1 MKILIIGCGQVGSTL
16 AAQLAGE
23 NHDVT
28 IIDNKDQKISKL
40 TEEYDIMG
48 YCGNGVNISLMREA
62 GIEDTD
68 ILIAVTES
76 DEINLLCCLMAKKFS
91 SCHTIA
97 RVRNPI
103 YNGETD
109 FIKAQMGISMTIN
122 PEQATAVEIA
132 QLLKYPFAE
141 KIDSFA
147 KGKVQLVKIK
157 ITQSSP
163 ISDSEIRDIAART
176 GCDILVCAIERGD
189 EVIIP
194 GGLTRIKCGD
204 MVSFIVSNDKLRD
217 TVTRLGYK
225 AKPVKTAM
233 IVGGDTISI
242 YLTRML
248 SESGIQVKIIEN
260 DKSRCETLDELL
272 PEATIIHGDGTDK
285 HMLLEEGIESVG
297 AFVANT
303 KIDEENIFLSMFAK
317 DISSAKLISKVHRLA
332 FDNIIKGLNIG
343 SVVYPKFLTADYIM
357 QYVRAKQNSAG
368 NNISTLYRLLDDK
381 VEALEFTVH
390 EDSPVIGKP
399 IMNLNLKKG
408 LLICCICRGD
418 RVVIPGGQDTI
429 EKGDSVIIVTL
440 ESGLHDIRDILSDKN
455 AKA

>member
-1 MKILIIGCGQVGSTL
+1 MKIIIIGCGQVGSTL
-16 AAQLAGE
+16 AAQLSGE

-28 IIDNKDQKISKL
+28 IIDNKELKISKL

-48 YCGNGVNISLMREA
+48 YCGNGVSISTLSEA

-68 ILIAVTES
+68 IFIAVTES
-76 DEINLLCCLMAKKFS
+76 DEINLLCCLMAKKVS
-91 SCHTIA
+91 NCHTIA

-147 KGKVQLVKIK
+147 KGRVNLVKIK
-157 ITQSSP
+157 ITQKSP
-163 ISDSEIRDIAART
+163 LCDIALKDIGAKT
-176 GCDILVCAIERGD
+176 GCDILVCAIERGED
-189 EVIIP
+189 VIIP
-194 GGLTRIKCGD
+194 AGLSLIRAGD
-204 MVSFIVSNDKLRD
+204 TISFIVPNDKLLD
-217 TVTRLGYK
+217 TVTKLGYK
-225 AKPVKTAM
+225 AKPIKTAM
-233 IVGGDTISI
+233 IVGGDTIAI

-248 SESGIQVKIIEN
+248 SDAGIDVKIVEEN
-260 DKSRCETLDELL
+260 RERCEMLDELL
-272 PEATIIHGDGTDK
+272 PEATIIQGDGTDK
-285 HMLLEEGIESVG
+285 HMLLEEGIEKVG

-317 DISSAKLISKVHRLA
+317 DVSDAKLISKVHRLA
-332 FDNIIKGLNIG
+332 FDNIIKGLDIG
-343 SVVYPKFLTADYIM
+343 SVIYPKFLTADYIM

-399 IMNLNLKKG
+399 LMNLNLKKG

-418 RVVIPGGQDTI
+418 KIVIPGGQDTI
-429 EKGDSVIIVTL
+429 EKGDSVIIVTM
-440 ESGLHDIRDILSDKN
+440 ESGLHDIRDILSDKPV
-455 AKA
+455 KA

>member
-1 MKILIIGCGQVGSTL
+1 MKIIIIGCGQVGSTL
-16 AAQLAGE
+16 AAQLSGE

-28 IIDNKDQKISKL
+28 IIDNKEQKISKL

-48 YCGNGVNISLMREA
+48 YCGNGVSISTLSEA

-68 ILIAVTES
+68 IFIAVTES
-76 DEINLLCCLMAKKFS
+76 DEINLLCCLMAKKVS
-91 SCHTIA
+91 HCHTIA

-147 KGKVQLVKIK
+147 KGRVNLVKIK
-157 ITQSSP
+157 ITQKSP
-163 ISDSEIRDIAART
+163 LCDIALKDIGAKI
-176 GCDILVCAIERGD
+176 GCDILVCAIERGED
-189 EVIIP
+189 VIIP
-194 GGLTRIKCGD
+194 GGLSLIRAGD
-204 MVSFIVSNDKLRD
+204 TISFIVPNDKLRD
-217 TVTRLGYK
+217 SVTKLGYK

-233 IVGGDTISI
+233 IVGGDTIAI

-248 SESGIQVKIIEN
+248 SDAGIDVKIVEEN
-260 DKSRCETLDELL
+260 RERCEMLDELL
-272 PEATIIHGDGTDK
+272 PEATIIQGDGTDK
-285 HMLLEEGIESVG
+285 HMLLEEGIEKVG

-317 DISSAKLISKVHRLA
+317 DVSDAKLISKVHRLA
-332 FDNIIKGLNIG
+332 FDNIIKGLDIG
-343 SVVYPKFLTADYIM
+343 SVIYPKFLTADYIM

-399 IMNLNLKKG
+399 LMNLNLKKG

-418 RVVIPGGQDTI
+418 KIVIPGGQDTI
-429 EKGDSVIIVTL
+429 EKGDSVIIVTM
-440 ESGLHDIRDILSDKN
+440 ESGLHDIRDILSDKPV
-455 AKA
+455 KA